1 MEYFNR
7 FTLVSLYYDIY
18 KCSDRSNKNNMRKR
32 YANAQFP
39 IEYLQFHKSIY
50 YTEFYIVWDFGDGMH
65 KYHYIHTY
73 STPSR
78 YYYSEYEININ
89 GIIYSDYWYKY
100 DFRYKSIDYMRDKRI
115 IKTFK
120 NGYFCDEKIEIINN

>member
-7 FTLVSLYYDIY
+7 FTVASAYYDIY
-18 KCSDRSNKNNMRKR
+18 NYPDRSNKNNMRKR

-50 YTEFYIVWDFGDGMH
+50 YTEFYIVWDFGGGMH

-73 STPSR
+73 SIPCR

-100 DFRYKSIDYMRDKRI
+100 GIRYKSIDYMRDKRI

-120 NGYFCDEKIEIINN
+120 NGYLYNEKIEITNN